1 MCELFDDADDV
12 RCDAVN
18 AMLHDTVGDDT
29 NNYAQDDTYDDTQND
44 TYNNT
49 YDGMHP
55 AERAYTYRTFLNRI
69 FVDADTSMRCES
81 WRRS

>member
-1 MCELFDDADDV
+1 MSVSSGTCELFDDADDV

-18 AMLHDTVGDDT
+18 AMLHDIVGDDT
-29 NNYAQDDTYDDTQND
+29 NNYVQDDTYD
-44 TYNNT
+44 NT

-69 FVDADTSMRCES
+69 FVDAGTSMRCE
-81 WRRS
+81 